1 MKLGFRRIALL
12 FAVLAL
18 VAAACGQDE
27 PADTGSGDESPAG
40 QETVCSTYDQNAGDL
55 LAQICKNGEI
65 RVSTDPA
72 YPPQSE
78 LNPETGEY
86 EGFDIDVATEI
97 ADRLGVE
104 IGWETPDW
112 EVLTA
117 GGWNDRWDMSVGSMT
132 PTNERQ
138 EVLDFTEPYAYVPAV
153 VVVHEDSTAT
163 DPATDIDGK
172 KIGFCASCTYEF
184 FVDKTLDISGFTFDF
199 VIDDAKGTGYD
210 TDTTALQDL
219 ALGDGTR
226 LDAVMTSEPT
236 AQSFIDAGNPVKI
249 IGEPVFGEPLAV
261 AFDKSSELDDASL
274 VSQVDD
280 IVAAMHEDGTL
291 TELSKKWYDGI
302 DVTEV

>member
-1 MKLGFRRIALL
+1 MKLGFRRFALL

-18 VAAACGQDE
+18 VAAACGEDE
-27 PADTGSGDESPAG
+27 PTDTGQGGGSPAG
-40 QETVCSTYDQNAGDL
+40 EATVCSTADQNAGDL
-55 LAQICKNGEI
+55 LAEICANGEI

-78 LNPETGEY
+78 LNPESGEY
-86 EGFDIDVATEI
+86 EGFDIDVAQAI

-104 IGWETPDW
+104 IAWETPDW

-117 GGWNDRWDMSVGSMT
+117 GDWNDRWDMSVGSMT
-132 PTNERQ
+132 PTNDRQ
-138 EVLDFTEPYAYVPAV
+138 EVLNFTEPYAYVPAV
-153 VVVHEDSTAT
+153 VVVHNDSTAT
-163 DPATDIDGK
+163 DPTTDIDGK

-184 FVDKTLDISGFTFDF
+184 FVDKTLDISGFQFDF
-199 VIDDAKGTGYD
+199 VIDDAQGTGYD

-236 AQSFIDAGNPVKI
+236 AQAFIDAGNPVRI
-249 IGEPVFGEPLAV
+249 LGDPLFGEPLAI
-261 AFDKSSELDDASL
+261 AFDKSSELDNASL
-274 VSQVDD
+274 LSEVDA

-291 TELSKKWYDGI
+291 TELSKKWYEGI

>member
-1 MKLGFRRIALL
+1 MKLASRRVVLL
-12 FAVLAL
+12 LGVLAL
-18 VAAACGQDE
+18 VAAACGGDE
-27 PADTGSGDESPAG
+27 PTDTPAPADGGED
-40 QETVCSTYDQNAGDL
+40 TVCATHDQNAGDL
-55 LAQICKNGEI
+55 LAEICANGEI

-97 ADRLGVE
+97 ADRLGVD
-104 IGWETPDW
+104 IAWETPDW

-117 GGWNDRWDMSVGSMT
+117 GNWNDRWDMSVGSMT

-138 EVLDFTEPYAYVPAV
+138 EVLNFTQPYAYVPAV
-153 VVVHEDSTAT
+153 LVVHEDSDASDVTT
-163 DPATDIDGK
+163 DFDGAE
-172 KIGFCASCTYEF
+172 IGFCASCTYEF
-184 FVDKTLDISGFTFDF
+184 FVNKSLNISGYEFDF

-236 AQSFIDAGNPVKI
+236 AQAFIDAGNPVRI
-249 IGEPVFGEPLAV
+249 VGEPVFGEPLAI
-261 AFDKSSELDDASL
+261 AFDKNSELDNTSLKDA
-274 VSQVDD
+274 VDE
-280 IVAAMHEDGTL
+280 IVADMHADGTL
-291 TELSKKWYDGI
+291 TEFSEKWYDGI
-302 DVTEV
+302 DVTKV

>member
-1 MKLGFRRIALL
+1 MKLGFRRFALL

-18 VAAACGQDE
+18 VAAACGEDE
-27 PADTGSGDESPAG
+27 PADTGSGGESPAG
-40 QETVCSTYDQNAGDL
+40 QETVCTSADADAGDL
-55 LAQICKNGEI
+55 LAEICSNGEI

-78 LNPETGEY
+78 LNAETGEY
-86 EGFDIDVATEI
+86 EGFDIDVAQEI
-97 ADRLGVE
+97 ADRLGVT

-153 VVVHEDSTAT
+153 VVVPEDSSAS
-163 DPATDIDGK
+163 DPATDVDGK
-172 KIGFCASCTYEF
+172 KIGFCSSCTYEF
-184 FVDKTLDISGFTFDF
+184 FVNKTLNISGFEFDF
-199 VIDDAKGTGYD
+199 VIDDAQGTGYD

-219 ALGDGTR
+219 ALGR

-236 AQSFIDAGNPVKI
+236 AQAFIDSGKPVKI
-249 IGEPVFGEPLAV
+249 IGDPLFGEPLAV
-261 AFDKSSELDDASL
+261 AFDKSSELDGASL
-274 VSQVDD
+274 LAAVDQ
-280 IVAAMHEDGTL
+280 IVKDMHDDGTL
-291 TELSKKWYDGI
+291 TELSKKWYEGI

>member
-1 MKLGFRRIALL
+1 MKLGLRRMTLL
-12 FAVLAL
+12 LGVLAL
-18 VAAACGQDE
+18 VAAACGEDAPPSAGGGT
-27 PADTGSGDESPAG
+27 PAA
-40 QETVCSTYDQNAGDL
+40 ETVCDTHDTNAGDL
-55 LAQICKNGEI
+55 LAEICTNGEI

-104 IGWETPDW
+104 VAWETPDW

-138 EVLDFTEPYAYVPAV
+138 EVLNFTEPYAYVPAV
-153 VVVHEDSTAT
+153 IVVHEDSAAT
-163 DPATDIDGK
+163 DVATDLDGAE
-172 KIGFCASCTYEF
+172 IGFCASCTYEF
-184 FVDKTLDISGFTFDF
+184 FVDKSLNISGFEFDF

-236 AQSFIDAGNPVKI
+236 AQAFIDAGNPVRI
-249 IGEPVFGEPLAV
+249 VGDPVFGEPLAI
-261 AFDKSSELDDASL
+261 AFDKESELDGASL
-274 VSQVDD
+274 QDAVDG
-280 IVAAMHEDGTL
+280 IVADMHEDGTL
-291 TELSKKWYDGI
+291 TELSKNWYDGI
-302 DVTEV
+302 DVTKVA

>member
-27 PADTGSGDESPAG
+27 PADTGSGGESPAG
-40 QETVCSTYDQNAGDL
+40 QETVCTASDQDAGDL
-55 LAQICKNGEI
+55 LAEICSKGEI

-78 LNPETGEY
+78 LNAETGQY
-86 EGFDIDVATEI
+86 EGFDIDVAQEI
-97 ADRLGVE
+97 ADRLGVT

-153 VVVHEDSTAT
+153 VVVPEDSSAS

-172 KIGFCASCTYEF
+172 KIGFCSSCTYEF
-184 FVDKTLDISGFTFDF
+184 FVDKTLNISGFEFDF
-199 VIDDAKGTGYD
+199 VIDDAQGTGYD

-219 ALGDGTR
+219 ALGR

-236 AQSFIDAGNPVKI
+236 AQAFIDSGKPVKI
-249 IGEPVFGEPLAV
+249 IGDPLFGEPLAV

-274 VSQVDD
+274 LAAVDQ
-280 IVAAMHEDGTL
+280 IVKDMHEDGTL
-291 TELSKKWYDGI
+291 TELSKKWYEGI